1 MKTALPRLL
10 ALAVLLA
17 LSAPARAGGEKWWH
31 TWFGDPA
38 QDPRLIAEDEKLL
51 ANHKIGVETAALLD
65 YLRWLTPGKGDEK
78 EAESMR
84 VRMDEGA
91 DALYIRFEESPIVES
106 EEVSPGVILDF
117 DRNGRVVGLEML
129 NVRQRLPGADLKR
142 VEVEVA

>member
-1 MKTALPRLL
+1 
-10 ALAVLLA
+10 
-17 LSAPARAGGEKWWH
+17 
-31 TWFGDPA
+31 
-38 QDPRLIAEDEKLL
+38 
-51 ANHKIGVETAALLD
+51 
-65 YLRWLTPGKGDEK
+65 
-78 EAESMR
+78 MR